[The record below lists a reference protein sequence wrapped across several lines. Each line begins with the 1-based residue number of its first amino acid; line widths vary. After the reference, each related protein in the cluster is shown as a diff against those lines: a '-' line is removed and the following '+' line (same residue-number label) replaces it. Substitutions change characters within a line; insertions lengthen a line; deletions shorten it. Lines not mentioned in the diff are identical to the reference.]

1 MQLTPPAYIIAN
13 NSSPVCQV
21 ISNFSGHPPHHL
33 HLDDDSGLSSSD
45 SEVEARDDKILD
57 DTSVG
62 TNVTEE
68 IKSWDDIK
76 DTSNPF
82 EGSDNEEE
90 DTVLDHINL
99 SDSKGESKKAESQS
113 VRQNLPDTHTNQV
126 GFEGEQVQAN
136 SDLKST
142 SNSSQWNNEER
153 DTGIIN
159 TQSDN
164 LEDAKE
170 VLEAEKTENCVS
182 SFVNTANTELH
193 VGAWPVDDTKQL
205 KLLEA
210 ASTNAD
216 TENKDVTSS
225 ESVTEKCDKET
236 GEPKQAADV
245 LEGRQACVS
254 GIITLDYFGLH
265 RITLDYFGLLLE
277 SIARPSIRT
286 HQAQQHVLCS

>member
-1 MQLTPPAYIIAN
+1 M
-13 NSSPVCQV
+13 
-21 ISNFSGHPPHHL
+21 

-45 SEVEARDDKILD
+45 SEVEARNDKILD

-76 DTSNPF
+76 DISNPF

-99 SDSKGESKKAESQS
+99 SDSKGESKKAESQR
-113 VRQNLPDTHTNQV
+113 VKQNLPV
-126 GFEGEQVQAN
+126 GFEGEQLHAN
-136 SDLKST
+136 SELKST

-225 ESVTEKCDKET
+225 ESVTEKCDKESV
-236 GEPKQAADV
+236 EPKQAADV
-245 LEGRQACVS
+245 LEGRQACAS
-254 GIITLDYFGLH
+254 GM
-265 RITLDYFGLLLE
+265 ITLDYFGLLFE